1 MVSVLGCIRI
11 LNETRCFFQSEVRL
25 RMALR
30 KGDIETNFEVR
41 SFDAAITLDEYNAL
55 PKHPLYIIL
64 DNLRSAFNVGA
75 IFRLCD
81 TMRVSGL
88 FLCGYT
94 AAPPHVK
101 LEKTSLG
108 TIQYVP
114 WKKFATSLEAV
125 FFLKNQGIPV
135 WAAETTSHSS
145 PYTEVLFP
153 PVVGIVFGNEAL
165 GVSSEVMAHCD
176 RLVEIPTF
184 GFKNSLNVAT
194 SCAVIGYR
202 IIEQMAPRRVVG
214 DNNKKSTE

>member
-1 MVSVLGCIRI
+1 M
-11 LNETRCFFQSEVRL
+11 
-25 RMALR
+25 
-30 KGDIETNFEVR
+30 ETNFEVR
-41 SFDAAITLDEYNAL
+41 SFDADISLEEYRAL

-114 WKKFATSLEAV
+114 WKKFSHATEAV
-125 FFLKNQGIPV
+125 QFLKEQGIPV
-135 WAAETTSHSS
+135 WAAETTSHSK
-145 PYTEVLFP
+145 PYDKVKIPETL
-153 PVVGIVFGNEAL
+153 GIVFGNEAL
-165 GVSSEVMAHCD
+165 GVSRGVMDVCD
-176 RLVEIPTF
+176 RLIEIPTY

-194 SCAVIGYR
+194 ACSVIGYKVLER
-202 IIEQMAPRRVVG
+202 MKT
-214 DNNKKSTE
+214 KKAQK